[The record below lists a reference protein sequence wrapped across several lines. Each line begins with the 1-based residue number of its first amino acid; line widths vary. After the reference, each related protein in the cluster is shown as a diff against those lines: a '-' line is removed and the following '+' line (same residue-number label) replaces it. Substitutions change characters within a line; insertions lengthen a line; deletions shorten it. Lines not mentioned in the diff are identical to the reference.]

1 MRIKMDLRQSDNPGC
16 QKCADRRQRDR
27 CTNAGIC
34 GVTSAAIDGGLVRC
48 VGDWGQEKVYYLLQY
63 LGIFA
68 NSMHH
73 SWSGLNY
80 IEICSGP
87 GRNINYRTWSEHDGS
102 SLAVLRH
109 PTYKHIKCAKFI
121 DYDERVVNQLNAR
134 IATTGIGNAEA
145 VPVDYMDAGQ
155 LERALRRLPTGHL
168 NLVFID
174 PTDLS
179 FPFTALRLIA
189 EVLPKADLIM
199 TVAIGMDF
207 NRNAERAAML
217 SESAVRAKYETFL
230 GWNGFFDSI
239 RTEDGRPATEMTV
252 DELREN
258 FTSAF
263 RDRLASLGYIYTAEK
278 SIRHYYD
285 LVFASRDPKGL
296 EFWDKACSIG
306 YGGQRLL
313 PLGEN

>member
-1 MRIKMDLRQSDNPGC
+1 MRIPMDLRQGDNPDC
-16 QKCADRRQRDR
+16 KRCTDRRQRDR
-27 CTNAGIC
+27 CTDAGIC
-34 GVTSAAIDGGLVRC
+34 TVTSAAIDGGLVRC

-68 NSMHH
+68 SGMHH
-73 SWSGLNY
+73 AWSGLNY

-87 GRNINYRTWSEHDGS
+87 GRNINYSTWNEHDGS

-109 PTYKHIKCAKFI
+109 PTYKHIKGALFL
-121 DYDERVVNQLNAR
+121 DYDSRVVDQLNER
-134 IATTGIGNAEA
+134 IKAIGRQNAEA
-145 VPVDYMDAGQ
+145 IPVDYMDADR
-155 LERALRRLPTGHL
+155 LAETLRKMPAGYL

-179 FPFTALRLIA
+179 FPFAALAMIS

-217 SESAVRAKYETFL
+217 TESAVRAKYETFL
-230 GWNGFFDSI
+230 GRSGFFDSI
-239 RTEDGRPATEMTV
+239 RSHDGRPATEMSV
-252 DELREN
+252 DELRSH

-263 RDRLASLGYIYTAEK
+263 REQLAKLGYTFSGQK

-285 LVFASRDPKGL
+285 LVFASRSQKGL
-296 EFWDKACSIG
+296 EFWHKACAID
-306 YGGQRLL
+306 YAGQRAL
-313 PLGEN
+313 PLGAD